1 VKAFLACMQGL
12 LRDRG
17 TEAVPSVLT
26 IGLRRIDAADH
37 SAMMGD
43 DAANPRFIFTGPGV
57 GCPSAEV

>member
-1 VKAFLACMQGL
+1 VKAFLACLQGL
-12 LRDRG
+12 LRDLG

-26 IGLRRIDAADH
+26 IGLRRIAAADH

-57 GCPSAEV
+57 GCPLAEV